1 MLSGLLLGFFSC
13 FLWIGLPKFIGYSTN
28 SAKFYTFGTLVV
40 AQFPFALAFS
50 VRTSGFRFM
59 CNLFGFATL
68 ASPYIIGPSRS
79 PTLFLYFFLLFFC
92 ELWTRGYIRN
102 RALAL
107 TSFVILVS
115 FDVSR
120 GLWALFFGDIPIV

>member
-1 MLSGLLLGFFSC
+1 MLGFFLL

-50 VRTSGFRFM
+50 VRTSVSVYVQFIW
-59 CNLFGFATL
+59 FATL

-79 PTLFLYFFLLFFC
+79 PTFSLLFCF
-92 ELWTRGYIRN
+92 
-102 RALAL
+102 
-107 TSFVILVS
+107 SFVS
-115 FDVSR
+115 F
-120 GLWALFFGDIPIV
+120 GLAVTF